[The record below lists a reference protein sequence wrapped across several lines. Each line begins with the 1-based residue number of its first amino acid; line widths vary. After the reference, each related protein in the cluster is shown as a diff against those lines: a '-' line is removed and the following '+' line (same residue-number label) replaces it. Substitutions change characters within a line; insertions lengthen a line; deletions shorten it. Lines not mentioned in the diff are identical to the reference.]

1 MSILANIKKNYHLNF
16 LDDQIKSKNYQQI
29 EKHLQKIIQ
38 TGNPIIFELLEHVL
52 LKTINNTES
61 EKLFKRKIV
70 WVNSFDLEDVRYIN
84 SFLNYYFSKTNTNF
98 SKVQAYETVLLSLL
112 SNFSTSHRI
121 EFENFVR
128 NSAIY
133 QFFILLNQTSPFV
146 FLNTNA
152 AFFEAPKNKQ
162 FTYTNFTQAYIYICS
177 NPLKILKRYVD
188 GGLSKSDAII
198 QLCNLDKSLYEHK
211 IDDTKLDLTAMINRQ
226 NWAVNFQSWNDNNV
240 KLTFQGHLIDNDD
253 LLNSPEDSL
262 IELLSHLNVSSIEF
276 ETNYKYVEEF
286 IYHHESRPQS
296 PIEISN
302 KEKKIILRELKL
314 ASTEKILE
322 KFF

>member
-84 SFLNYYFSKTNTNF
+84 SFFSYYFSKTNANF
-98 SKVQAYETVLLSLL
+98 GKAQAYESTLLSLFRNL
-112 SNFSTSHRI
+112 STNHHI
-121 EFENFVR
+121 GFENFVR

-133 QFFILLNQTSPFV
+133 QFLILLKQTSPFV

-162 FTYTNFTQAYIYICS
+162 FTYTNFTQAYIYIYS

-188 GGLSKSDAII
+188 GGLSKNDAII
-198 QLCNLDKSLYEHK
+198 QLCNLDKNLYEHK
-211 IDDTKLDLTAMINRQ
+211 LDDSKIDRVAKVNRQ
-226 NWAVNFQSWNDNNV
+226 NWAVNYQSWADNNV
-240 KLTFQGHLIDNDD
+240 KLTFQGHIINNDD
-253 LLNSPEDSL
+253 LFESPEDTF
-262 IELLSHLNVSSIEF
+262 IELLSHLNVSNIDF
-276 ETNYKYVEEF
+276 EINYKYVEEF
-286 IYHHESRPQS
+286 IEHNELHPQL
-296 PIEISN
+296 PLEISN
-302 KEKKIILRELKL
+302 KEKKIILRELKST
-314 ASTEKILE
+314 STENILE